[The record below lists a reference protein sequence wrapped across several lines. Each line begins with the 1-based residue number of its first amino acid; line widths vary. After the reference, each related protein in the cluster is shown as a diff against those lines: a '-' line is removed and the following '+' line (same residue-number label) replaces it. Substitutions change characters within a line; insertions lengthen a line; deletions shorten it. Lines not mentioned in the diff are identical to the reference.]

1 MAKSVSTST
10 LNRRLGSNVSE
21 TFIIDYTNNI
31 NCDFTECCHT
41 DLLIDC
47 ANFFIKTS
55 VGMESKS
62 F

>member
-41 DLLIDC
+41 DLLI
-47 ANFFIKTS
+47 
-55 VGMESKS
+55 
-62 F
+62 

>member
-1 MAKSVSTST
+1 MAKSLSTST
-10 LNRRLGSNVSE
+10 LNRHLGSNVSK
-21 TFIIDYTNNI
+21 TFMIDYTENI
-31 NCDFTECCHT
+31 NCDFTECCRT